1 MIEKASGFGIPAA
14 EYEGQ
19 DSRMALIFNKTRE
32 FAIRNGFSKEK
43 ASTII
48 ESLNRIVAEAEG
60 QEHEGSMP
68 LPGALET
75 LEALKRSGY
84 RIGIVTNTCESELLK
99 MLERFGFKR
108 YIDFHVTRDDVEYL
122 KPHPQPVLKILEQ
135 SGTKDFCYIG
145 DADHD
150 LEAARSASRLLGTN
164 CMFILINTRGYDKVL
179 IAAMGPDKVIDSL
192 EELQHVLIGTE

>member
-43 ASTII
+43 VSTII

-60 QEHEGSMP
+60 QEHDGSMP
-68 LPGALET
+68 LPGASET

-122 KPHPQPVLKILEQ
+122 KPHPQPVLKILKQ
-135 SGTKDFCYIG
+135 SVQRTSATLEMQTTIWKQRDLPPDSSARIACSFSLTPEAMTK
-145 DADHD
+145 A
-150 LEAARSASRLLGTN
+150 
-164 CMFILINTRGYDKVL
+164 
-179 IAAMGPDKVIDSL
+179 
-192 EELQHVLIGTE
+192 